1 VGYGELSA
9 VQRAPGQRALNAH
22 GEHLAPEYGSLG
34 TEQISFMKT
43 GIQVV
48 GYGEQS
54 FPVEG
59 FTELSPYRP
68 RTSRLKGT
76 KMQILSPLQK
86 ST

>member
-1 VGYGELSA
+1 MGYGELSA
-9 VQRAPGQRALNAH
+9 VQRAPGQRVLNAR
-22 GEHLAPEYGSLG
+22 GEHLAPEHGSLG
-34 TEQISFMKT
+34 TEQVSFMKT

-54 FPVEG
+54 LPVEG

-76 KMQILSPLQK
+76 KMQILCPLQRF
-86 ST
+86 T